1 MESSSSYIK
10 KTEPAVNEVTKGQ
23 RLLVISANDAESL
36 ETRTQGIQH
45 FLRNNVQSLHDLA
58 YTTGVRRQHL
68 SHRAFKVTDSKSA
81 ADIVQFEKLAQGGAF
96 SALTFV
102 FTGQGAQWTGMGKEL
117 IAQLPS
123 FRKDICRMDDILQ
136 QLDKPPQWKIE
147 GQSVRSKQITVNI
160 ANIR

>member
-10 KTEPAVNEVTKGQ
+10 KPEPAVNEVTKGQ
-23 RLLVISANDAESL
+23 KLLVVSANDAESL
-36 ETRTQGIQH
+36 EARTGGIQH

-58 YTTGVRRQHL
+58 YTTGVRRQQL
-68 SHRAFKVTDSKSA
+68 SNRAFKVTDSESA
-81 ADIVQFEKLAQGGAF
+81 ANIAQFEQLTQGGAF
-96 SALTFV
+96 SAVTFV
-102 FTGQGAQWTGMGKEL
+102 FTGQGGQWTGMGREL

-123 FRKDICRMDDILQ
+123 FRKDICQMDGILQ

-147 GQSVRSKQITVNI
+147 GQSIRSKQIMIHI